1 MPPMLTSWTPEGGG
15 LQDVVRPVLRL
26 SDSGSSACMHVEQYM
41 GFRISTSCVVEL
53 VYHRGLDLC

>member
-41 GFRISTSCVVEL
+41 GFRISTSCVSL
-53 VYHRGLDLC
+53 S